1 MIDNSDNSGSP
12 ADDMSEYLQTFLDE
26 TEEQLDDLV
35 ETMLALETDSTSAEE
50 LNEAFRLIHSIKG
63 SAGMMGFDNITLL
76 THHLETRFERFR
88 SGRDKLDEPS
98 MNLALRCI
106 DFLRQCNG
114 RLRDGEPLGSATEL
128 LEDLKRLEERSTAPP
143 AETTEEPADTQRDAE
158 CPCRDRVTGVAAR
171 RTERRRDVHPD
182 GGAVSRGPATGRF
195 EGPVDRVSLVGLG
208 RGRVNSSRH
217 GRPCLNRADR
227 PVRSPA

>member
-35 ETMLALETDSTSAEE
+35 ETMLALETDSTSAED

-128 LEDLKRLEERSTAPP
+128 LEDLKRLEERSRRPLRRRQKNRPTHNAPNAP
-143 AETTEEPADTQRDAE
+143 AETGSPGSLPEEPNIDETFTRMVVELRAGLQLADLKAQLS
-158 CPCRDRVTGVAAR
+158 G
-171 RTERRRDVHPD
+171 
-182 GGAVSRGPATGRF
+182 VSRA
-195 EGPVDRVSLVGLG
+195 VGLG